1 METLAVLRAHH
12 DYGLAGDRDHAIT
25 VLLKLELLAPAMR
38 PSAHERVTPMKVKSR
53 SILAMGA
60 ASAVALLALAGC
72 APASETPEQ
81 GTGTLTVWVDADRAA
96 VLKDVAAQFKEDKGI
111 TVKLVTKD
119 FGDIRDDF
127 ITQVPT
133 GKGPDIIVGAHDW
146 LGKLVQ
152 NGVVAPLELGDKAGD
167 FQDVAITAMSFD
179 GQTYGLPYSVENI
192 ALLRNVDLAPE
203 APATFD
209 EAVAAGQALVAAGTA
224 TYPFLVGLDPNAA
237 DPYHLY
243 PLQASFGAPVFG
255 LDDNGT
261 YDASK
266 LELGTPGGDAFAQFL
281 AKQGAAGV
289 FNTNITGD
297 IAKEEFNAGKSPFF
311 LTGPWN
317 VPAAEEAGINYAID
331 PIPTT
336 GPDPATPFVGVQGFF
351 ISAKSEN
358 TLAANEF
365 LVNYLGTEEVQT
377 ALYEVGG
384 RAPALL
390 SAFEAAKSN
399 PDVAAFGEVGANGVP
414 MPNVP
419 AMDAVWAD
427 WGTTEVA
434 IINNT
439 GDPVTLWQAMVAS
452 IQSKIDA
459 S

>member
-1 METLAVLRAHH
+1 MQ
-12 DYGLAGDRDHAIT
+12 
-25 VLLKLELLAPAMR
+25 
-38 PSAHERVTPMKVKSR
+38 VKSR
-53 SILAMGA
+53 SMLAAG
-60 ASAVALLALAGC
+60 AVATVAAIALAGC
-72 APASETPEQ
+72 AGGGEAPPEES
-81 GTGTLTVWVDADRAA
+81 TGTLTVWVDADRAA

-133 GKGPDIIVGAHDW
+133 GKGPDVIVGAHDW

-152 NGVVAPLELGDKAGD
+152 NGVVAPLELGDTASD
-167 FQDVAITAMSFD
+167 FQEVAINAMSYE

-192 ALLRNVDLAPE
+192 ALLRNTDLAPE

-209 EAVAAGQALVAAGTA
+209 EAIAAGQALVAAGTA

-243 PLQASFGAPVFG
+243 PLQASLGAPVFG
-255 LDDNGT
+255 LDENGT
-261 YDASK
+261 YNAEDLA
-266 LELGTPGGDAFAQFL
+266 LGGPGGEAFAVKL
-281 AKQGAAGV
+281 AEWGAAGIL
-289 FNTNITGD
+289 NTNISGD
-297 IAKEEFNAGKSPFF
+297 IAKEEFNAGKSPYF
-311 LTGPWN
+311 LTGPGN
-317 VPAAEEAGINYAID
+317 VPAAAEAGINYAID

-336 GPDPATPFVGVQGFF
+336 GSEIATPFVGVQGFF

-390 SAFEAAKSN
+390 SAFEAAQDN
-399 PDVAAFGEVGANGVP
+399 ADVAAFGAVGANGVP

-419 AMDAVWAD
+419 AMDAVWGD
-427 WGTTEVA
+427 WGATEVA
-434 IINNT
+434 IINNQ
-439 GDPVTLWQAMVAS
+439 GDPVALWQAMVAS

-459 S
+459 G

>member
-1 METLAVLRAHH
+1 
-12 DYGLAGDRDHAIT
+12 
-25 VLLKLELLAPAMR
+25 
-38 PSAHERVTPMKVKSR
+38 MKVKSR
-53 SILAMGA
+53 GILAA
-60 ASAVALLALAGC
+60 TALASVAGLLLAGC
-72 APASETPEQ
+72 SGTPSTTPPKD
-81 GTGTLTVWVDADRAA
+81 GGTLTVWVDSDRAA
-96 VLKDVAAQFKEDKGI
+96 VLKDVAAQFKEEKGI

-127 ITQVPT
+127 ITQAPT

-167 FQDVAITAMSFD
+167 FQDVAIKAMSYE

-192 ALLRNVDLAPE
+192 ALLRNTDLAPT

-209 EAVAAGQALVAAGTA
+209 EAIAAGNALIAEGKAKYA
-224 TYPFLVGLDPNAA
+224 FLVGLDPNAA

-243 PLQASFGAPVFG
+243 PLQASLGAPVFG
-255 LDDNGT
+255 LDANGT
-261 YDASK
+261 YDATK
-266 LELGTPGGDAFAQFL
+266 LELGNAGGDAFAKKL
-281 AKQGAAGV
+281 AEWGAAGIL
-289 FNTNITGD
+289 NTNISGD
-297 IAKEEFNAGKSPFF
+297 IAKEEFTAGKSPFY

-317 VPAAEEAGINYAID
+317 VPAIKEAGIHYSID

-336 GPDPATPFVGVQGFF
+336 GPDAATPFVGVQGFF

-365 LVNYLGTEEVQT
+365 LVNYIGTEAVQT
-377 ALYEVGG
+377 ALYKVGG

-390 SAFEAAKSN
+390 SAFQAAQSDS
-399 PDVAAFGEVGANGVP
+399 DVAAFGAVGAAGVP

-419 AMDAVWAD
+419 AMDAVWSD
-427 WGTTEVA
+427 WGSTEVA
-434 IINNT
+434 IINGQ

-459 S
+459 G